1 MFDSLKEIV
10 VPSCDLPV
18 EKNENRS
25 VNTHIK
31 TTRMKKR
38 LGKEVSTAFPIIY
51 VIKVEENI
59 KASYKGHADFAIQ
72 SMQAPP
78 VSIVFPV

>member
-10 VPSCDLPV
+10 APSCDLPG
-18 EKNENRS
+18 EKNESRS

-78 VSIVFPV
+78 ASIVFPV

>member
-18 EKNENRS
+18 EKNESRS
-25 VNTHIK
+25 VNIK

-78 VSIVFPV
+78 ASIVFSV

>member
-10 VPSCDLPV
+10 VPSCDLPG

-78 VSIVFPV
+78 ASIVFPV

>member
-1 MFDSLKEIV
+1 M
-10 VPSCDLPV
+10 PSCDLPV
-18 EKNENRS
+18 EKNENRN

-31 TTRMKKR
+31 ITRMNKKR
-38 LGKEVSTAFPIIY
+38 LGKEVSTAFPVPIIY

-78 VSIVFPV
+78 ASIVFPV

>member
-1 MFDSLKEIV
+1 MT
-10 VPSCDLPV
+10 SCDLPV

-31 TTRMKKR
+31 TTRMNKKR

-78 VSIVFPV
+78 ASIVFPV

>member
-10 VPSCDLPV
+10 VSSFDLPG

-78 VSIVFPV
+78 ASIVFPV

>member
-1 MFDSLKEIV
+1 MISR
-10 VPSCDLPV
+10 DLSE
-18 EKNENRS
+18 EKNDNGS
-25 VNTHIK
+25 VNTHK
-31 TTRMKKR
+31 ENENEEENKK
-38 LGKEVSTAFPIIY
+38 GKRERAQVSTAFPIIY

-78 VSIVFPV
+78 ASIVFPV